1 MKNQQR
7 GRRIG
12 KGKNPHYSGDL
23 KGVLKMKLISATLM
37 GCVFGVS
44 MCLIHSQVDGNR
56 SKMVLLIVAGLV
68 QWIIFW
74 LLLIC

>member
-1 MKNQQR
+1 MKKQQR
-7 GRRIG
+7 ELRCG
-12 KGKNPHYSGDL
+12 KRKNLRYSGDL

-37 GCVFGVS
+37 GCIFGVS

-56 SKMVLLIVAGLV
+56 SKMVLLIVASLV